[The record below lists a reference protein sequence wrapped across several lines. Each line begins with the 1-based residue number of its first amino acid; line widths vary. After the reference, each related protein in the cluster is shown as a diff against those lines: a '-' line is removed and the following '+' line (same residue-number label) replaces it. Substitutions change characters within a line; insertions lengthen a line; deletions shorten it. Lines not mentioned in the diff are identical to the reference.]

1 MKINVKN
8 MANESVKDITL
19 ADTVW
24 NIETNDLVLK
34 KMIRLHLDSMRQG
47 THKTKTRSEVSGC
60 GRKPWKQKGTGRARQ
75 GSIRA
80 TQWRGGGIAGGV
92 TPRDYT
98 FDINKKERALALKS
112 ALTHKAQDKE
122 LVVIDNIKL
131 EKGLYSTSKGF
142 TASLEELDPSEN
154 YIGTDYEG
162 LDAYQRQLK
171 RFDIKVSGAGSDT
184 ISKFFKT
191 TDSAALFPEYISRA
205 VQQGLEE
212 EDILPKIIAATTN
225 IDALDYRAIESIPS
239 DEDKE
244 LQLVGEG
251 ELIPETNVKT
261 KDKLTKLKKRGRML
275 VASYEAIKFQK
286 LDLFTVTLKQIGA
299 YIARTQFNDAMEVLE
314 GSGIEN
320 ISGVGAAVSYADL
333 VKLWDALSPYNTTTL
348 IAAPSALADMLSI
361 TEFKDSYAGQNF
373 HGTGKMITPFGA
385 EVLKMSGAAE
395 KKIIALDKN
404 AALEK
409 VQAGG
414 ILTEYDKLIDRQ
426 LERCAI
432 TAITGFSTIFGD
444 AAKML
449 AY

>member
-1 MKINVKN
+1 
-8 MANESVKDITL
+8 MA
-19 ADTVW
+19 
-24 NIETNDLVLK
+24 
-34 KMIRLHLDSMRQG
+34 
-47 THKTKTRSEVSGC
+47 
-60 GRKPWKQKGTGRARQ
+60 
-75 GSIRA
+75 
-80 TQWRGGGIAGGV
+80 
-92 TPRDYT
+92 
-98 FDINKKERALALKS
+98 F
-112 ALTHKAQDKE
+112 
-122 LVVIDNIKL
+122 DNIKL

-212 EDILPKIIAATTN
+212 EDILPKIIATTTN
-225 IDALDYRAIESIPS
+225 IDALDYRAIESVPS
-239 DEDKE
+239 AEDKE

-251 ELIPETNVKT
+251 EVIPETNIKT
-261 KDKLTKLKKRGRML
+261 KEKLTALKKRGRML

-299 YIARTQFNDAMEVLE
+299 YIARTQFNDAMAALDA
-314 GSGIEN
+314 SGIES
-320 ISGVGAAVSYADL
+320 IAGTGSAVNYTDL

-373 HGTGKMITPFGA
+373 HGTGRMITPFGA
-385 EVLKMSGAAE
+385 EVLKMSGSAD

-414 ILTEYDKLIDRQ
+414 VLTEYDKLIDRQ

-432 TAITGFSTIFGD
+432 TTITGFSTIFSD
-444 AAKML
+444 AAKTL